1 VEEVGMSVRF
11 ASFNVENLF
20 ERPKALNMMTWE
32 DGQPILEA
40 FAEFN
45 ALIQKANYTAA
56 DKDRM
61 IRLLLDLEVYRRDDS
76 GIVRRN
82 RIPDPRWAWLRAN
95 RGTFDVEREDTGI
108 EIVATGRDSW
118 IGWLEL
124 ATETMN
130 ETSVEMTARVI
141 TDVAADVL
149 CVVEAESRPNLVRFN
164 HDMLADRYD
173 HVMLIDG
180 NDTRGIDVG
189 VMTSGQVEIL
199 SSRSNVDEPDPG
211 AAGELLFSRDCAE
224 YECRL
229 PSGATVWVLLNH
241 FKSQSGGGG
250 GEKRRRQAQGVRD
263 VVDDLVAGGAA
274 NVVVMGDLNNGPKA
288 LGQSAADLAPLYGPN
303 SPLVD
308 AYSLPAFDAGPRPG
322 SWQSCGIRNRLDYI
336 FVSQSIAGLVTGGGI
351 ERRGLW
357 GTPTNVN
364 PPQDWGVY
372 AEVRS
377 VHESASDHA
386 AIFIDIDL

>member
-1 VEEVGMSVRF
+1 MTVRF

-20 ERPKALNMMTWE
+20 ERPKALNLMTWE
-32 DGQPILEA
+32 DGEPILAA

-45 ALIQKANYTAA
+45 ALIQQANYTAA

-61 IRLLLDLEVYRRDDS
+61 IRLLVDLEVYRRDAG

-82 RIPDPRWAWLRAN
+82 RVPDPEWAWLRAN
-95 RGTFDVEREDTGI
+95 RGAFDVERQDTGI
-108 EIVATGRDSW
+108 EIVADGRDEW
-118 IGWLEL
+118 IGWLDL

-130 ETSVEMTARVI
+130 ETSVQMTARVV

-149 CVVEAESRPNLVRFN
+149 CVVEAENRPSLVRFN
-164 HDMLADRYD
+164 HDLLADRYE

-189 VMTSGQVEIL
+189 IMTSAQVEIL
-199 SSRSNVDEPDPG
+199 GSRSNVDTPDPG

-229 PSGATVWVLLNH
+229 PSGATVWLLLNH

-250 GEKRRRQAQGVRD
+250 GDKRRRQAQGVRD
-263 VVDDLVAGGAA
+263 VVDDLITGGAT
-274 NVVVMGDLNNGPKA
+274 NVIVMGDLNKGPEA

-303 SPLVD
+303 SPLED

-322 SWQSCGIRNRLDYI
+322 TWQSCSIRNRLDYVFI
-336 FVSQSIAGLVTGGGI
+336 SHALAALVTGGGI

-357 GTPTNVN
+357 GTSTNVN
-364 PPQDWGVY
+364 PPQDWAVY
-372 AEVRS
+372 PEVTS
-377 VHESASDHA
+377 VHQSASDHA
-386 AIFIDIDL
+386 AIFVDINI